1 MGEDGLHPNKKCI
14 EAFTFIR
21 IATSD
26 KKSSLTQPFC
36 LFVIPYIYLQPS
48 GEWFVK
54 GRNGKMW
61 WGGTS
66 DDFDDLM
73 DYLEESERS
82 PTFVDFGQYNAYF
95 VTHE

>member
-1 MGEDGLHPNKKCI
+1 
-14 EAFTFIR
+14 
-21 IATSD
+21 
-26 KKSSLTQPFC
+26 
-36 LFVIPYIYLQPS
+36 
-48 GEWFVK
+48 
-54 GRNGKMW
+54 MW

>member
-1 MGEDGLHPNKKCI
+1 MHCAAHAHRPLSYLHCCN
-14 EAFTFIR
+14 
-21 IATSD
+21 S
-26 KKSSLTQPFC
+26 
-36 LFVIPYIYLQPS
+36 S

-73 DYLEESERS
+73 DFLEESERS

>member
-1 MGEDGLHPNKKCI
+1 MHVLIYMHALCCTCAPPPL
-14 EAFTFIR
+14 TL
-21 IATSD
+21 
-26 KKSSLTQPFC
+26 SL
-36 LFVIPYIYLQPS
+36 LQLS

>member
-1 MGEDGLHPNKKCI
+1 MHCAAHVHRPLSHLYCCNY
-14 EAFTFIR
+14 
-21 IATSD
+21 S
-26 KKSSLTQPFC
+26 
-36 LFVIPYIYLQPS
+36 VS

-54 GRNGKMW
+54 GRDGKMW